1 MPTHVLY
8 VLWNQCRF
16 SLLKKET
23 RLGEVKYPKCTQIHP
38 LKIISLHEFLAMTEG
53 KFEQEGISNWV
64 EGQFGSLKGGD
75 GVTQKPLQEY
85 EV

>member
-8 VLWNQCRF
+8 VLWNQCRS

-23 RLGEVKYPKCTQIHP
+23 SLGEMKYPKCTQWHP
-38 LKIISLHEFLAMTEG
+38 LMIISLHEFLAMTEG

-64 EGQFGSLKGGD
+64 EGQFDSLKGGY